1 MMPTGQRL
9 LYYFFNHL
17 LFCIRRMQQ
26 QQMQQ
31 KEKKK
36 PIIYSHV
43 FNKHIVFEILNAKQN
58 KQTENKQQMKW
69 NRIMK

>member
-1 MMPTGQRL
+1 MMPTGQR
-9 LYYFFNHL
+9 
-17 LFCIRRMQQ
+17 CIRRMQQ

-69 NRIMK
+69 NRIMKYKKIQKKKKK